1 MPAFAQEWRPHAT
14 DRATVERLFAVR
26 PASRTLGAVFTPR
39 PPSWTESVYDL
50 AADPGETAPLP
61 ASAAEEGDAGFR
73 AAVQMLRDLLAGRRK
88 HLSDEMLQGYMGYG
102 AAPGGR

>member
-1 MPAFAQEWRPHAT
+1 MFG
-14 DRATVERLFAVR
+14 AVR
-26 PASRTLGAVFTPR
+26 TGARKLVAVFTPR
-39 PPSWTESVYDL
+39 PPSWTEAVYDL
-50 AADPGETAPLP
+50 AGDPGEAHALP
-61 ASAAEEGDAGFR
+61 ASAAEDGDPAFR